1 MKIKANKKYIYDP
14 VTLDIIDPRTDL
26 KGGEV
31 VTVVSLPGCP
41 PPGTMSHAHIDY
53 KDSLAGL
60 VHVNSLRDIK

>member
-1 MKIKANKKYIYDP
+1 MIIKANKKYIYDP

-41 PPGTMSHAHIDY
+41 PPGTMSHAHID
-53 KDSLAGL
+53 
-60 VHVNSLRDIK
+60 